1 MRADAAE
8 CERPLEKVPA
18 IEFHSVAPSSIGRRG
33 FVIAVPRRNEQREYR
48 QARLSES
55 TPIIGACIE
64 TDGFR
69 LAHFRL
75 FLHRAWSMSFVYE
88 AADGFPF
95 DAPVAAPQDKVQC
108 VREEIA

>member
-1 MRADAAE
+1 
-8 CERPLEKVPA
+8 
-18 IEFHSVAPSSIGRRG
+18 HSVAPSSIGRRG

-75 FLHRAWSMSFVYE
+75 FFASCLVNVIR
-88 AADGFPF
+88 
-95 DAPVAAPQDKVQC
+95 
-108 VREEIA
+108 I